1 MNCRIQSVNTPL
13 CCIFVFLLTLCYK
26 NINLLRTSPTGIK
39 INLLHSL
46 SLLRQSKWKEHVKLW
61 FSFCR
66 LGGGPEEDDTTL
78 SRALKITKR
87 FKDFRDK
94 EYAGAYHEMSLWNQG
109 KDTEIMYNLMRII
122 RVNHWSIF

>member
-1 MNCRIQSVNTPL
+1 MRRYVAY
-13 CCIFVFLLTLCYK
+13 FGMLTLCYK
-26 NINLLRTSPTGIK
+26 NINLLRTSLTGIK
-39 INLLHSL
+39 INLL
-46 SLLRQSKWKEHVKLW
+46 KLTLI
-61 FSFCR
+61 FIRLNLHFVALTMTILHFIDVFR
-66 LGGGPEEDDTTL
+66 LGGGPEEDDATL